1 MGILSHILGWNYKVR
16 KLRKKWDRLREKT
29 LKKKNPIRAEALN
42 KLDSVSPNLVTLE
55 EQKLSRVDRARISKD
70 VEINLAE
77 VKALIGTKP
86 EELVAARQFKRM
98 QQKGI

>member
-42 KLDSVSPNLVTLE
+42 KLDSVSPNLITLE
-55 EQKLSRVDRARISKD
+55 EQKLGRVDRARISKD

-77 VKALIGTKP
+77 VKALIETKP